1 MTRNLNFYIATSSA
15 GRERLDPLG
24 QVPVA
29 AGSTPFGGW
38 GPRV

>member
-1 MTRNLNFYIATSSA
+1 MVSNLKSYIAVSTS
-15 GRERLDPLG
+15 GQRLDPLG

-29 AGSTPFGGW
+29 AGSSQFGGW